1 MIICFKSSHSNSSC
15 LFTEIKSL
23 ERKTPFTPS
32 IDRIFLI
39 RSLLV
44 LLISVISIGPIM
56 FDDVSKVQIEKGIS
70 YDYFGLEYEDIKP
83 IKLTYENLESCIYSL
98 ASRNAIS
105 SDVYNTLIKFKNIT
119 LSGVLN

>member
-44 LLISVISIGPIM
+44 LLIYVISIGPIKDTLFPGM
-56 FDDVSKVQIEKGIS
+56 NFSE
-70 YDYFGLEYEDIKP
+70 FGLGV
-83 IKLTYENLESCIYSL
+83 
-98 ASRNAIS
+98 IS
-105 SDVYNTLIKFKNIT
+105 VCTNIR
-119 LSGVLN
+119 

>member
-1 MIICFKSSHSNSSC
+1 MLRKRQC
-15 LFTEIKSL
+15 LNERVTPDKIQKLIHHWVILNENAYSEI
-23 ERKTPFTPS
+23 
-32 IDRIFLI
+32 
-39 RSLLV
+39 
-44 LLISVISIGPIM
+44 ISIGPIM
-56 FDDVSKVQIEKGIS
+56 FDDVSKVRIEKGIS